1 MKTEQT
7 EQQLAERLGQQLR
20 DSEDGID
27 ELTAARLRAA
37 RRQALDAAGKRH
49 YRYRAAWSLGGFAT
63 ASVALLAVMLWSGA
77 PEQPVPALAAD
88 DWALLADGDLQL
100 LEDHEFHDGLPEEDA
115 AG

>member
-7 EQQLAERLGQQLR
+7 EQQLAERLGRQLR

-27 ELTAARLRAA
+27 ELTTARLRAA
-37 RRQALDAAGKRH
+37 RRQALDALGKH
-49 YRYRAAWSLGGFAT
+49 PYRYRVAWSLGGFAT

-77 PEQPVPALAAD
+77 PELPVPALTAD
-88 DWALLADGDLQL
+88 DWELLAEGDLQL
-100 LEDHEFHDGLPEEDA
+100 IEDLEFYDWLPEEDA